1 MNSFQ
6 TNYSLDT
13 RKEEATRIMTKY
25 TGKIPIIVNRG
36 SKTDIADIGKKK
48 FLVPADLTIS
58 QFTSV
63 IRKRIKL
70 DASQAMFI
78 FIKSDDTEILPL
90 QSAIIESVYNTY
102 KNEDGFLYITYAGEN
117 VFG

>member
-6 TNYSLDT
+6 KSYSLNT
-13 RKEEATRIMTKY
+13 RKEESNRIMTKY
-25 TGKIPIIVNRG
+25 EGKIPIIVNRG
-36 SKTDIADIGKKK
+36 YKADIADIDKKK
-48 FLVPADLTIS
+48 FLVPGDLTIA

-70 DASQAMFI
+70 GSEQAIFI
-78 FIKSDDTEILPL
+78 FVKSNDKEIIPL
-90 QSAIIESVYNTY
+90 QSASVESIYHSN

>member
-1 MNSFQ
+1 
-6 TNYSLDT
+6 
-13 RKEEATRIMTKY
+13 
-25 TGKIPIIVNRG
+25 
-36 SKTDIADIGKKK
+36 
-48 FLVPADLTIS
+48 
-58 QFTSV
+58 
-63 IRKRIKL
+63 
-70 DASQAMFI
+70 MFI